1 MAVLYAWILFLAI
14 DYLHSVPSILKAVRM
29 KSPGQPARKPF
40 RKDDLSHLADA
51 VLSSASV
58 GIYIVQQG
66 KFVYISP
73 LYKKL
78 TGYSDQELIGTE
90 SLNYIYP
97 DDRESVRQEARRTG
111 QIPRN

>member
-51 VLSSASV
+51 VLSSAGV
-58 GIYIVQQG
+58 GNQNVI
-66 KFVYISP
+66 
-73 LYKKL
+73 
-78 TGYSDQELIGTE
+78 
-90 SLNYIYP
+90 N
-97 DDRESVRQEARRTG
+97 R
-111 QIPRN
+111 

>member
-1 MAVLYAWILFLAI
+1 M
-14 DYLHSVPSILKAVRM
+14 LKAVRT

-51 VLSSASV
+51 VLSSAGV

-78 TGYSDQELIGTE
+78 TGYSDQERIGTE